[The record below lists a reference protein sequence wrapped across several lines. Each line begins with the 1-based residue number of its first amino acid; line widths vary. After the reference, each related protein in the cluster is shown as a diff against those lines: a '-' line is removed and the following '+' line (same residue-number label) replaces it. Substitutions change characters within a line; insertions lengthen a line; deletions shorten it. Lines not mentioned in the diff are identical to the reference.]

1 MIWKDIVINK
11 VNISIS
17 KSIFKF
23 ISKLLI
29 MTNFTSFNNY
39 LIKNNINL
47 FDYQKRKLYYQL
59 KLKNNINLFYK
70 CNNKNFIID
79 RSKINECNVLFLN
92 NNYKPIN

>member
-1 MIWKDIVINK
+1 
-11 VNISIS
+11 
-17 KSIFKF
+17 
-23 ISKLLI
+23 

-70 CNNKNFIID
+70 CSNKIFIID
-79 RSKINECNVLFLN
+79 KSNKNDCDVAFLDS
-92 NNYKPIN
+92 NYNIVD

>member
-1 MIWKDIVINK
+1 
-11 VNISIS
+11 
-17 KSIFKF
+17 
-23 ISKLLI
+23 
-29 MTNFTSFNNY
+29 MTNFISFNNY

-70 CNNKNFIID
+70 CSNKNFIID

>member
-1 MIWKDIVINK
+1 
-11 VNISIS
+11 
-17 KSIFKF
+17 
-23 ISKLLI
+23 

-70 CNNKNFIID
+70 CGNKKFIID

-92 NNYKPIN
+92 NNYKLIN